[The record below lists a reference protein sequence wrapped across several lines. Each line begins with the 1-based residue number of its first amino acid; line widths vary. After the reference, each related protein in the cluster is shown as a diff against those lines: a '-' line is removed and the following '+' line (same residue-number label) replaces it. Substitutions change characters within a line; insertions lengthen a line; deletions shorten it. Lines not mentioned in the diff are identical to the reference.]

1 MSNQKVLLL
10 ISGFLALTLGSF
22 IWYVATW
29 ESRKGGGETTFF
41 ILPNNLPPEAPALAT
56 GTML

>member
-10 ISGFLALTLGSF
+10 IGGFLALTVGSF

-29 ESRKGGGETTFF
+29 EGRTGSNKTTLI
-41 ILPNNLPPEAPALAT
+41 ILPEKLPPEAPAFAT